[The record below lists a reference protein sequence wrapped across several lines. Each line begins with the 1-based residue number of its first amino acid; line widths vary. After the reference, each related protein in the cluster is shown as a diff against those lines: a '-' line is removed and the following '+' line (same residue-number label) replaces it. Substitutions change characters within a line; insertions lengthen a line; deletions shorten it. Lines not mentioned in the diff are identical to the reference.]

1 MVTKTIIIT
10 MILNFIIA
18 VSFFLAGMYL
28 ILKND
33 SKTGKETNE
42 YRDAFKKMEVVSV
55 DDTFQSMKQ
64 IVSDIDI
71 KYGKVVHTETKME
84 DIVAIFPFGDYQDMI
99 AIGGQPSMMKYPEI
113 ISDENSDKEGLN
125 KLAVIACL
133 TENGIGIMQ
142 PLILSGKRF
151 LPIIDKFV
159 PYPIEMI
166 RNGIE
171 NGTFSNPNNAS
182 NQ

>member
-1 MVTKTIIIT
+1 

-18 VSFFLAGMYL
+18 ISFFLAGMLTMYL
-28 ILKND
+28 MLRKD
-33 SKTGKETNE
+33 SKAGKDTNE
-42 YRDAFKKMEVVSV
+42 YTDAFKKMEVLSV

-84 DIVAIFPFGDYQDMI
+84 DIVAVFPFADYQEVI
-99 AIGGQPSMMKYPEI
+99 AMCGQPSMMKYPEI
-113 ISDENSDKEGLN
+113 ISDENSNKEGLN
-125 KLAVIACL
+125 KIAVIACL
-133 TENGIGIMQ
+133 TENGTGIMQ
-142 PLILSGKRF
+142 PLILSGKKI
-151 LPIIDKFV
+151 LPIMDKFV
-159 PYPIEMI
+159 PYLIEMI

-171 NGTFSNPNNAS
+171 NGTFSNSNNTS

>member
-1 MVTKTIIIT
+1 

-18 VSFFLAGMYL
+18 VSFFLAGMHVMYL

-33 SKTGKETNE
+33 SKAGKETNE
-42 YRDAFKKMEVVSV
+42 YMVAFQKMEVQSV

-84 DIVAIFPFGDYQDMI
+84 DIVAVFPFADYQEVI
-99 AIGGQPSMMKYPEI
+99 AMCGQPSMMKYPEI

-151 LPIIDKFV
+151 LPIMDKFV
-159 PYPIEMI
+159 PYPVDAITQRINDEK
-166 RNGIE
+166 
-171 NGTFSNPNNAS
+171 S
-182 NQ
+182 NQNPR